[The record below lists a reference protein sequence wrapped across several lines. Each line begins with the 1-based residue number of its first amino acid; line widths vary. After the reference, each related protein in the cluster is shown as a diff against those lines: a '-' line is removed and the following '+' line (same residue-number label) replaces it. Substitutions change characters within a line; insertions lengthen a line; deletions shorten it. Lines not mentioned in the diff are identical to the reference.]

1 MGIAKVLR
9 LSRTLDQNGNLK
21 ISVRGSSRPSL
32 ATPKRRTK
40 KKMRTTMK
48 KEEKELLI
56 RRTTKMSNIGVP
68 DQKFKGWSIPL
79 CLIRF
84 RHLPLIRRRHR
95 RLLQQQRQQQPPPPL
110 RHVMAFCL
118 ISRDVHP
125 LGLPLPQCPHP
136 SLRTHGKLDVV
147 RPLAQFG
154 LKRTE
159 EPKRLLLLHLC
170 LRPKID

>member
-1 MGIAKVLR
+1 
-9 LSRTLDQNGNLK
+9 
-21 ISVRGSSRPSL
+21 
-32 ATPKRRTK
+32 
-40 KKMRTTMK
+40 
-48 KEEKELLI
+48 
-56 RRTTKMSNIGVP
+56 
-68 DQKFKGWSIPL
+68 
-79 CLIRF
+79 
-84 RHLPLIRRRHR
+84 
-95 RLLQQQRQQQPPPPL
+95 
-110 RHVMAFCL
+110 MAFCL

-170 LRPKID
+170 LRPKIDQFPRRIPI